1 MNRRFNK
8 PERGMNLPMP
18 CKADFLKCRQPG
30 MDYESGGNSYLLQ
43 GEKDTDSGLA
53 PPGKARYIYG
63 FQFKTQ

>member
-1 MNRRFNK
+1 MQ
-8 PERGMNLPMP
+8 
-18 CKADFLKCRQPG
+18 ADFLMCRQPG

-43 GEKDTDSGLA
+43 GEKDTDSGLV